1 MWKKKKK
8 FSALVRLKTPL
19 LLLQPPILSQQQQAA
34 NVSACEKLRQLLKL
48 ADFSANTLSTPSTCL
63 RYFAQTL
70 ICQSFPFCQEEML
83 FATKFNQ
90 INTSISCQVEP
101 RFGSKNSKTTNILND
116 NRLTKLET
124 LYLTTCLVQS
134 YSTSTECQIPET
146 SAIHLLSVCVAK
158 ISCF

>member
-8 FSALVRLKTPL
+8 FSALVRLKTP

-63 RYFAQTL
+63 RYFAQTHFL
-70 ICQSFPFCQEEML
+70 EFPILSREKCCLQQNN
-83 FATKFNQ
+83 NQ

-101 RFGSKNSKTTNILND
+101 GFGSKNSKTTNILND

-146 SAIHLLSVCVAK
+146 SAIHLLSVCG
-158 ISCF
+158 

>member
-19 LLLQPPILSQQQQAA
+19 LLLQPPILSQQQQAD

-63 RYFAQTL
+63 RYFAQTHFL
-70 ICQSFPFCQEEML
+70 EFPILSRGSVVCK
-83 FATKFNQ
+83 KFNQ

-101 RFGSKNSKTTNILND
+101 GFGSKNSKTTNILND

-146 SAIHLLSVCVAK
+146 SAIHLLSVCD
-158 ISCF
+158 

>member
-8 FSALVRLKTPL
+8 FSALVRLKTP

-70 ICQSFPFCQEEML
+70 ICQSFPFCQEKKREKCCL
-83 FATKFNQ
+83 QQNNNQ

-101 RFGSKNSKTTNILND
+101 GFGSKNSKTTNILND

-146 SAIHLLSVCVAK
+146 SAIHLLSVCG
-158 ISCF
+158 